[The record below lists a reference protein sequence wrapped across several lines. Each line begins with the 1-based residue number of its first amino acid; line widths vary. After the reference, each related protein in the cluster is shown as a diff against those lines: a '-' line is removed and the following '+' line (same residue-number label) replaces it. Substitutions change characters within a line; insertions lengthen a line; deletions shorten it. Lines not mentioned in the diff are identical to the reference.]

1 MKFQESET
9 IELKRSLTKDFAKE
23 VVAFLNTRSGTI
35 YIGVDDNGNV
45 LCVSNVDKTMREI
58 RDIIRDQILPSTEGL
73 CEIGSLLEEDKTII
87 VVKVTKGT
95 KLYYI
100 KKEGRSATG
109 CFYRDGTFS
118 TPMSEEE
125 IERRFIKTYSK
136 HLSMVETPSSQKEF
150 SFKQLKIY
158 YSSKGYHLNDETLV
172 DNLHLKTDD
181 GKYNFLAELLS
192 DTNRVSI
199 KVARFQG
206 VDKST
211 LIEKSEYG
219 YQCLLVAIDRVI
231 NRLEAENIT
240 KSKIVGAQRVDKR
253 LMDMPSLREV
263 FINAIA
269 HNDWSIIEPAV
280 YIFSNHIEV
289 ISHGGLPDGETKEMF
304 FKGISTPR
312 NKELMRVLSDLK
324 YVEQTGYGVP
334 EVLKHYDK
342 NVFDIEENYINV
354 SIPYDAEVMA
364 SMRVSD
370 VGAENGE
377 ENSEENG
384 EEKLIA
390 LIQGNPK
397 ISLFKMAKE
406 LNVTSRIV
414 ERMIRNCKRIKR
426 VGPDKGGHWEIV
438 EEDK

>member
-1 MKFQESET
+1 M
-9 IELKRSLTKDFAKE
+9 
-23 VVAFLNTRSGTI
+23 
-35 YIGVDDNGNV
+35 
-45 LCVSNVDKTMREI
+45 
-58 RDIIRDQILPSTEGL
+58 
-73 CEIGSLLEEDKTII
+73 
-87 VVKVTKGT
+87 
-95 KLYYI
+95 
-100 KKEGRSATG
+100 
-109 CFYRDGTFS
+109 
-118 TPMSEEE
+118 
-125 IERRFIKTYSK
+125 
-136 HLSMVETPSSQKEF
+136 
-150 SFKQLKIY
+150 
-158 YSSKGYHLNDETLV
+158 
-172 DNLHLKTDD
+172 
-181 GKYNFLAELLS
+181 
-192 DTNRVSI
+192 SI

-206 VDKST
+206 EDKST

-253 LMDMPSLREV
+253 LMDMASLREV

-269 HNDWSIIEPAV
+269 HNDWSVVEPAV

-312 NKELMRVLSDLK
+312 NKELMKILSDLK

-370 VGAENGE
+370 VGADNGADNNLE
-377 ENSEENG
+377 ENIIREL
-384 EEKLIA
+384 KI
-390 LIQGNPK
+390 NPK
-397 ISLFKMAKE
+397 VTRKE
-406 LNVTSRIV
+406 LSLKLQIGTTSVYRILNRLKEKKKLNVLVQIKAAIGTS
-414 ERMIRNCKRIKR
+414 
-426 VGPDKGGHWEIV
+426 
-438 EEDK
+438 

>member
-1 MKFQESET
+1 M
-9 IELKRSLTKDFAKE
+9 ELSIL
-23 VVAFLNTRSGTI
+23 
-35 YIGVDDNGNV
+35 
-45 LCVSNVDKTMREI
+45 EI

-73 CEIGSLLEEDKTII
+73 CEIGSLLEDDKTII

-109 CFYRDGTFS
+109 CFYRDGTSS

-150 SFKQLKIY
+150 SFNQLKIY

-181 GKYNFLAELLS
+181 GRYNFLAELLS
-192 DTNRVSI
+192 DKNRISI

-206 VDKST
+206 EDKSV
-211 LIEKSEYG
+211 LLEKSEYG

-253 LMDMPSLREV
+253 LMDMASLREV

-269 HNDWSIIEPAV
+269 HNDWSIVEPAV

-354 SIPYDAEVMA
+354 SIPYKKTVKK
-364 SMRVSD
+364 
-370 VGAENGE
+370 N
-377 ENSEENG
+377 
-384 EEKLIA
+384 LY
-390 LIQGNPK
+390 
-397 ISLFKMAKE
+397 
-406 LNVTSRIV
+406 
-414 ERMIRNCKRIKR
+414 
-426 VGPDKGGHWEIV
+426 H
-438 EEDK
+438 